1 MFGLFKKKESSFPVI
16 DRIWMTRDAKERS
29 LVRTIQQDT
38 SVAFIHWFDE
48 SCNRSLN
55 AVGEAAS
62 QNIFMVRDALHL
74 PGQSRKFIF
83 FEHYPV
89 REKELAVY
97 EKMGLRQAEI
107 WTALDEPLLERFGGA
122 RLVEMMKKL
131 GMNQEESI
139 EHPLI
144 SRSIRKAQDKIA
156 GQLLLDHHAN
166 SMESWFSQNL
176 K

>member
-1 MFGLFKKKESSFPVI
+1 MFGLFKKKDPPFPVT
-16 DRIWMTRDAKERS
+16 DRIWMSRDAKERS
-29 LVRTIQQDT
+29 LVKTVQQDP

-48 SCNRSLN
+48 SFQRSLN
-55 AVGEAAS
+55 AIGETTS

-74 PGQSRKFIF
+74 PGQSRKLVFY
-83 FEHYPV
+83 EHYPL
-89 REKELAVY
+89 REKEIASF

-107 WTALDEPLLERFGGA
+107 WSALDEPLLKRFGGG
-122 RLVEMMKKL
+122 RLVEMMKSL
-131 GMNQEESI
+131 GMSEEESI

-144 SRSIRKAQDKIA
+144 SKSIRQAQEKIA